1 MTFKDK
7 CFITHLTFSML
18 RLISENRHSTVRYG
32 RLMESMTAGTFIKR
46 V

>member
-7 CFITHLTFSML
+7 FFITQKIL
-18 RLISENRHSTVRYG
+18 RLIPENRHSTVRYD

>member
-7 CFITHLTFSML
+7 CFITQKML

-32 RLMESMTAGTFIKR
+32 RLMESMTAGTFIKQ